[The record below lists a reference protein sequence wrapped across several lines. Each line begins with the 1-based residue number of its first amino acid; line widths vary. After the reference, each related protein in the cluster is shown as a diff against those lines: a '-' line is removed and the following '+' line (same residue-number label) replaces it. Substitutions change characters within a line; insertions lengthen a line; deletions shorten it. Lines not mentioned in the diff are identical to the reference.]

1 LIHIVLRINIE
12 IKNETFM
19 KKQFIFLVFLLAIF
33 LIGCDDQL
41 NVPTDEEI
49 PENNISYSKHIQPIF
64 NARCATA
71 GCHDD
76 QTKAGGLSLTS
87 YQNTT
92 AGYSFVFPGNPD
104 ASLLVLSVEGRSQN
118 PMPPPGRPPLT
129 QKQIKAIRTWVA
141 EGAKNN

>member
-1 LIHIVLRINIE
+1 MIRYFITIVLLIAI
-12 IKNETFM
+12 
-19 KKQFIFLVFLLAIF
+19 LLIS
-33 LIGCDDQL
+33 CDDQL
-41 NVPTDEEI
+41 NLPSDEDI
-49 PENNISYSKHIQPIF
+49 PSTNVSYNKHIQPIF

-76 QTKAGGLSLTS
+76 QTKAAGLSLTS
-87 YQNTT
+87 YQSTT
-92 AGYSFVFPGNPD
+92 SSYIFVFPGNPD
-104 ASLLVLSVEGRSQN
+104 ASLLVLSVEGRSQY

>member
-1 LIHIVLRINIE
+1 MSKITFNI
-12 IKNETFM
+12 
-19 KKQFIFLVFLLAIF
+19 FILLF
-33 LIGCDDQL
+33 LIINSCDDQI
-41 NVPTDEEI
+41 NIPSDEEI
-49 PENNISYSKHIQPIF
+49 PDSNISYNKHIQPIF
-64 NARCATA
+64 NVRCATS

-76 QTKAGGLSLTS
+76 QTKAAGLSLTN

-92 AGYSFVFPGNPD
+92 SSYIFVNPGNPD
-104 ASLLVLSVEGRSQN
+104 ASLLVLSVEGKSTY

>member
-1 LIHIVLRINIE
+1 MKMSRYFITLVLLVVILLIS
-12 IKNETFM
+12 
-19 KKQFIFLVFLLAIF
+19 
-33 LIGCDDQL
+33 CDDNL
-41 NVPTDEEI
+41 NLPSDEDI
-49 PENNISYSKHIQPIF
+49 PSTNVSYNKHIQPIF

-76 QTKAGGLSLTS
+76 QTKAAGLSLTS
-87 YQNTT
+87 YQSTT
-92 AGYSFVFPGNPD
+92 ASYIFVFPGNPD
-104 ASLLVLSVEGRSQN
+104 ASLLVLSVEGRSQY

>member
-1 LIHIVLRINIE
+1 MILTLN
-12 IKNETFM
+12 
-19 KKQFIFLVFLLAIF
+19 
-33 LIGCDDQL
+33 GCDDQL
-41 NVPTDEEI
+41 NVPSDEEI
-49 PENNISYSKHIQPIF
+49 PASNISYSKHIQPIF

-76 QTKAGGLSLTS
+76 QTKSAGLSLTS

-92 AGYSFVFPGNPD
+92 ASYTFVFPGNPD
-104 ASLLVLSVEGRSQN
+104 ASLIVLSIEGRSSF

-129 QKQIKAIRTWVA
+129 QTQIRAIITWIA

>member
-1 LIHIVLRINIE
+1 MIRYFITLVLLIAI
-12 IKNETFM
+12 
-19 KKQFIFLVFLLAIF
+19 LLIS
-33 LIGCDDQL
+33 CDDQL
-41 NVPTDEEI
+41 NLPSDEEI
-49 PENNISYSKHIQPIF
+49 PSTNVSYNKHIQPIF

>member
-1 LIHIVLRINIE
+1 MIRYFITLVLLIAI
-12 IKNETFM
+12 
-19 KKQFIFLVFLLAIF
+19 LLIS
-33 LIGCDDQL
+33 CDDQL
-41 NVPTDEEI
+41 NLPSDEEI
-49 PENNISYSKHIQPIF
+49 PSTNVSYNKHIQPIF

-76 QTKAGGLSLTS
+76 QTKAAGLSLTS
-87 YQNTT
+87 YQSTT
-92 AGYSFVFPGNPD
+92 SNYIFVFPGNPD
-104 ASLLVLSVEGRSQN
+104 VSLLVLSVEGRSQY

>member
-1 LIHIVLRINIE
+1 LIAI
-12 IKNETFM
+12 
-19 KKQFIFLVFLLAIF
+19 LLIS
-33 LIGCDDQL
+33 CDDQL
-41 NVPTDEEI
+41 NLPSDEEI
-49 PENNISYSKHIQPIF
+49 PSTNVSYNKHIQPIF

-76 QTKAGGLSLTS
+76 QTKAAGLSLTS
-87 YQNTT
+87 YQSTT
-92 AGYSFVFPGNPD
+92 SNYIFVFPGNPD
-104 ASLLVLSVEGRSQN
+104 VSLLVLSVEGRSQY

>member
-1 LIHIVLRINIE
+1 MRKLIL
-12 IKNETFM
+12 
-19 KKQFIFLVFLLAIF
+19 FILISGVMAISS
-33 LIGCDDQL
+33 CDDQI
-41 NVPTDEEI
+41 NVPSDEEI
-49 PENNISYSKHIQPIF
+49 PDSNISYNKHIQPIF
-64 NARCATA
+64 NVRCATV

-76 QTKAGGLSLTS
+76 QSKAAGLSLTS

-92 AGYSFVFPGNPD
+92 SSYIYVNPGNPD
-104 ASLLVLSVEGRSQN
+104 ASLLVLSVEGKSTY